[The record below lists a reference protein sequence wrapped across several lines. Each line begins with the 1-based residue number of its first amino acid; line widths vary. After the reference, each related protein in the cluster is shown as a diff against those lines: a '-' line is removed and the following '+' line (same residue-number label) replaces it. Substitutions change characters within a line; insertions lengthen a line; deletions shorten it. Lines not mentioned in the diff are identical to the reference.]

1 MVIQVDG
8 KEINVSVVYSGN
20 GKNYGSGFSKG
31 DIVYDYLIHN
41 HIYDCKAQCYN
52 LKKAQ
57 YDDMLDFLLDEV
69 RSHNDCR
76 SDYLDKNDCR
86 KITLAIEP
94 NKKG

>member
-8 KEINVSVVYSGN
+8 KEINVSVVYN
-20 GKNYGSGFSKG
+20 DGKYTLYGCGFSDR

-41 HIYDCKAQCYN
+41 HIYDCKAQCYK
-52 LKKAQ
+52 LTREQ

-86 KITLAIEP
+86 KITLVIE
-94 NKKG
+94 